1 MMELLSSLNTNCSE
15 LTTIDIRDNFIHEAT
30 T

>member
-1 MMELLSSLNTNCSE
+1 MIELLSSLTKNCFE